1 MPDHQIHLFI
11 ITNVFVD
18 NNPDHQIHLFI
29 TTNVFLDNNP
39 DHRIGA
45 PPTALSDRQYAMQQI
60 YLKLQRLAHG
70 SGFQL
75 PGPIVRAKRGV
86 GLKWSVD
93 LKGWHTTP

>member
-18 NNPDHQIHLFI
+18 NNPDH
-29 TTNVFLDNNP
+29 
-39 DHRIGA
+39 RIGA
-45 PPTALSDRQYAMQQI
+45 PSTALSDRQYAMQQI
-60 YLKLQRLAHG
+60 YLKLQRLAHR

-75 PGPIVRAKRGV
+75 PGPIVQAKRGV

-93 LKGWHTTP
+93 LKGRHTTP